1 MFLTPSCVVLDTLHL
16 GRIQLAI
23 IKSLQTRRVLSCRR
37 IAFAFALPIVCVG
50 IAAIYISAL
59 DNV

>member
-1 MFLTPSCVVLDTLHL
+1 VFDTLHL